1 MATNGPADAP
11 DPTPARRAIPAPNPL
26 LERWRSGG
34 SVVATWLTIPDV
46 VVAEILASSGADAVV
61 VDQQHGGATAG
72 DLAALFMAIEG
83 RGAWPITRVPENTVA
98 AIGRSL
104 DAGALGIIV
113 PMVGSAEEATAAV
126 AACRHGAAG
135 RRSYGPLRAHAM
147 PGPADPVELVRPAL
161 ILQIETV
168 AGLRNVEQIADTPG
182 VDALLV
188 GPTDLALSLGMPV
201 DLAARSADDRRRH
214 ADALDRV
221 RDACA
226 AHGIAAGMYCTDGT
240 TARSYLVSG
249 FRFVSAATDSALVRA
264 GVTREI
270 DKARAREA

>member
-1 MATNGPADAP
+1 MATSDPAEAR
-11 DPTPARRAIPAPNPL
+11 DPTLTRRAVPAPNPL
-26 LERWRSGG
+26 LERWRAGG
-34 SVVATWLTIPDV
+34 SVVATWLAIPDV
-46 VVAEILASSGADAVV
+46 VVAEVLASSGADAVV
-61 VDQQHGGATAG
+61 VDRQHGGATDA
-72 DLAALFMAIEG
+72 DLVALFMAIEG
-83 RGAWPITRVPENTVA
+83 RGAAPITRVPENTVA

-113 PMVGSAEEATAAV
+113 PMVDAAEEAAAAV
-126 AACRHGAAG
+126 AACRHGATG

-147 PGPADPVELVRPAL
+147 PGPADPADPVRAAL
-161 ILQIETV
+161 ILQIETA
-168 AGLRNVEQIADTPG
+168 AGLANVETIASTPG

-201 DLAARSADDRRRH
+201 DPSARSADDARRH
-214 ADALDRV
+214 AEALDRV
-221 RDACA
+221 RDVCA

-240 TARSYLVSG
+240 AARSYLASG
-249 FRFVSAATDSALVRA
+249 FRFVSAATDSTLVRA